1 MDFEEPSKPYRR
13 KTNDNVGYIIEGV
26 EETEL
31 EKILRKNEYCKS
43 LKKDQEFVEILD
55 KPDGSLLPEPST
67 SNQEDIQ
74 IIGKRRGQIHDEFPA
89 LGVVTRLPIPQ
100 AIAQT
105 EEVTLQPQAAGKVFQ
120 QSFIHSI

>member
-55 KPDGSLLPEPST
+55 KPDGSLLPESST

-100 AIAQT
+100 AVTQT
-105 EEVTLQPQAAGKVFQ
+105 DIVIFQPQAAGKVF
-120 QSFIHSI
+120 